1 MARSL
6 PLALAAR
13 RSPLE
18 RMEDG
23 NGEDGGWRSSGA
35 EIPRPRRV
43 LVLSVLCLA
52 AGWGWG
58 GCTKRG
64 APGTQRY

>member
-1 MARSL
+1 
-6 PLALAAR
+6 
-13 RSPLE
+13 
-18 RMEDG
+18 MED
-23 NGEDGGWRSSGA
+23 GA